1 MTSKRPDLSVLGYDL
16 RASGVVRNALRIAG
30 AAQAAGLK
38 TELWV
43 ARADGP
49 LRAEVPEGIAVRDA
63 GWRGTALVGRSLD
76 LALSLKAFAAYLN
89 EARPRI
95 ALSSGNHMHTAS
107 SLAYR
112 LAGAPRDVSMW
123 ARASNATLKTP
134 LSAYLGRPLPRSV
147 AGLIDFG
154 NGLQYRGFDRIIAVS
169 EELAG
174 ILKHDLGIDPQRVS
188 VIANGVDVADVA
200 RQAAA
205 RLDDPWFAKDNTP
218 VIVSAGRL
226 SRQKNFGDL
235 IRAVAQVR
243 RTQPVRL
250 VILGDGPPRQRRE
263 LEGIARSLGVA
274 DDLRLP
280 GFEANPYRF
289 MAHASVFALSSLWE
303 GASNVVLEALAA
315 GAPVAAYGCPTGIRE
330 VLDPLGSEAVVNPH
344 DVEGLAGGI
353 LQRMARPRDEDR
365 LKAYAARFGLTE
377 TLEAYVASFTRALGA
392 APAG

>member
-1 MTSKRPDLSVLGYDL
+1 MTPNRPDLSVLGYDL

-30 AAQAAGLK
+30 AAHAAGLK
-38 TELWV
+38 TQLWV

-63 GWRGTALVGRSLD
+63 GWRGAPMVGRSLD
-76 LALSLKAFAAYLN
+76 LALSLRAFAAYLHDT
-89 EARPRI
+89 RPCI
-95 ALSSGNHMHTAS
+95 ALSSGNHMHTAA

-112 LAGAPRDVSMW
+112 LAGAPRDVSLW
-123 ARASNATLKTP
+123 ARASNATLQTP
-134 LSAYLGRPLPRSV
+134 LSAYLGHPLPRPV

-169 EELAG
+169 EELASA
-174 ILKHDLGIDPQRVS
+174 LRRDLGIARQRIS

-205 RLDDPWFAKDNTP
+205 RLDDPWFTKDNTP

-235 IRAVAQVR
+235 IRAMARVR

-263 LEGIARSLGVA
+263 LEGIARSLGVT

-289 MAHASVFALSSLWE
+289 MAHASVFAISSLWE

-315 GAPVAAYGCPTGIRE
+315 GAPVAAYSCPTGIRE

-344 DVEGLAGGI
+344 DVDGLAGGI
-353 LQRMARPRDEDR
+353 LQRMARPRDEGR
-365 LKAYAARFGLTE
+365 LKAHAARFGLSE
-377 TLEAYVASFTRALGA
+377 MLEAYVASFSRALGA